1 MVNTRSGDTH
11 QAETNETSAAA
22 AAAAAAARN
31 DDDFVDADDNHQDSA
46 QPEQAATDQGTRSGP
61 SRRAASPRPAGRG
74 NRGRSQRRGG
84 SAPPSRNQS
93 PQHQQPPRQNPTSNT
108 RYDITNH
115 ERGEV
120 RRMLI
125 RNPPPSFEPT
135 QAWFAAMYA
144 NLKLTGIEALA
155 RVRFTGENLISL
167 ASILHSTIQAACA
180 SSPEASL
187 IVETAEDA
195 VAACSAL
202 EKRFVPTDARAESNA
217 TDRIAAVKQLN
228 GQPFEEFAA
237 AFVKRRTDLTGIYLN
252 RLMHRHLH
260 TTHAILMDHT
270 AQLTAHPSTTMAQID
285 AAIASARRA
294 ARTELAAAHPE
305 HTAIQTLIARMIP
318 TSSCSRDTLFNR
330 RRMRVGKIGID
341 RLLWE

>member
-1 MVNTRSGDTH
+1 MLTRLPGTREPLAAVVRRHASARCALRATSNAQLENGRHDAQSVDRSDVCSAKQTKNHLPPHPIVTMVSTRSGDAH
-11 QAETNETSAAA
+11 QAETNATSAAA

-46 QPEQAATDQGTRSGP
+46 QPEQAAADHGTRAAP
-61 SRRAASPRPAGRG
+61 PRRAASPRPAGRG

-93 PQHQQPPRQNPTSNT
+93 PQQQQRRHQQPPRQNPTSNT
-108 RYDITNH
+108 SYDITNH

-155 RVRFTGENLISL
+155 RVRFTGENLTSL

-180 SSPEASL
+180 SSPEA
-187 IVETAEDA
+187 
-195 VAACSAL
+195 
-202 EKRFVPTDARAESNA
+202 
-217 TDRIAAVKQLN
+217 
-228 GQPFEEFAA
+228 
-237 AFVKRRTDLTGIYLN
+237 
-252 RLMHRHLH
+252 
-260 TTHAILMDHT
+260 
-270 AQLTAHPSTTMAQID
+270 
-285 AAIASARRA
+285 
-294 ARTELAAAHPE
+294 
-305 HTAIQTLIARMIP
+305 
-318 TSSCSRDTLFNR
+318 
-330 RRMRVGKIGID
+330 
-341 RLLWE
+341 

>member
-1 MVNTRSGDTH
+1 MVSTRSGDAH
-11 QAETNETSAAA
+11 QAETNATSAAAA

-46 QPEQAATDQGTRSGP
+46 QPEQAAADQGTRAAP
-61 SRRAASPRPAGRG
+61 PRRAASPRPAGRG

-93 PQHQQPPRQNPTSNT
+93 PQQQQRRHQQPPRQNPTSNT
-108 RYDITNH
+108 SYDITNH

-155 RVRFTGENLISL
+155 RVRFTGENLTSL

-180 SSPEASL
+180 SSPEA
-187 IVETAEDA
+187 
-195 VAACSAL
+195 
-202 EKRFVPTDARAESNA
+202 
-217 TDRIAAVKQLN
+217 
-228 GQPFEEFAA
+228 
-237 AFVKRRTDLTGIYLN
+237 
-252 RLMHRHLH
+252 
-260 TTHAILMDHT
+260 
-270 AQLTAHPSTTMAQID
+270 
-285 AAIASARRA
+285 
-294 ARTELAAAHPE
+294 
-305 HTAIQTLIARMIP
+305 
-318 TSSCSRDTLFNR
+318 
-330 RRMRVGKIGID
+330 
-341 RLLWE
+341 

>member
-1 MVNTRSGDTH
+1 MVSTRSGDAH
-11 QAETNETSAAA
+11 QAETNATSAAAA

-46 QPEQAATDQGTRSGP
+46 QPEHAAADQGTRAAP
-61 SRRAASPRPAGRG
+61 PRRAASPRPAGRG

-144 NLKLTGIEALA
+144 NLKLTGIEPLA
-155 RVRFTGENLISL
+155 RVRFTGDNILSL

-195 VAACSAL
+195 
-202 EKRFVPTDARAESNA
+202 RAHAQRRKSDSFRLMPAPNQMRQIA
-217 TDRIAAVKQLN
+217 SLQSSSSTGNHSRNSQQPYGASKYDNGTDRRSDSI
-228 GQPFEEFAA
+228 
-237 AFVKRRTDLTGIYLN
+237 RT
-252 RLMHRHLH
+252 
-260 TTHAILMDHT
+260 
-270 AQLTAHPSTTMAQID
+270 PS
-285 AAIASARRA
+285 
-294 ARTELAAAHPE
+294 RT
-305 HTAIQTLIARMIP
+305 
-318 TSSCSRDTLFNR
+318 N
-330 RRMRVGKIGID
+330 
-341 RLLWE
+341 